1 MSSPEEDSEQEVE
14 RDLDVLILGGVGP
27 ATRQKLNS
35 AGIYTIID
43 LVVHSPSYLLDILGG
58 TMEKVMELQN
68 KARLKMTEYGLIQQD
83 FVSADQLYEK
93 RQKISFITT
102 GSKNLDNLLLG
113 GVETQAVTE
122 FYGEFGT
129 GKTQICHTLA
139 ANVQLP
145 SERGGLGAPAIYIDT
160 EKTFRPGRIKEIAEA
175 LGLDPME
182 VMKNTHVAGALNSSH
197 LLLLIRNVGQKI
209 RETGARLVIVD
220 SAIAL
225 FRAEYIGRGQLAERQ
240 QLLNVMMHDLI
251 RAAELHDIA
260 VVISNQVQSAPDVYF
275 GDPTR
280 PIGGHVV
287 AHAVTYRIYL
297 RKARNARV
305 ASIVDSP
312 HHPPGEAVFLI
323 TKGGIED
330 PKE

>member
-1 MSSPEEDSEQEVE
+1 MSSPNEDSEQEKE
-14 RDLDVLILGGVGP
+14 LDILVLDGVGP
-27 ATRQKLNS
+27 ATKQKLNS
-35 AGIYTIID
+35 AGIYTVLD
-43 LVVHSPSYLLDILGG
+43 LIVHSPNYLLDVLGG
-58 TMEKVMELQN
+58 SMDKVIQLQR
-68 KARLKMTEYGLIQQD
+68 KARVKLAEYGLIQQD
-83 FVSADQLYEK
+83 FVSADQLYERRK
-93 RQKISFITT
+93 KISYLTT
-102 GSKNLDNLLLG
+102 GSKNLDNLLMG

-145 SERGGLGAPAIYIDT
+145 PEQGGLGAPAIYIDT
-160 EKTFRPGRIKEIAEA
+160 EKTFRPMRLKDVADAKEMNPI
-175 LGLDPME
+175 D
-182 VMKNTHVAGALNSSH
+182 VMRNVHVAGALNSSH

-209 RETGARLVIVD
+209 RETKAKLLIVD

-240 QLLNVMMHDLI
+240 QLLNVMMHDLV
-251 RAAELHDIA
+251 RVAELHDIA
-260 VVISNQVQSAPDVYF
+260 VVISNQVQSAPDIYF

-330 PKE
+330 AE